1 MSASPLVSIIM
12 PSYNHAS
19 YVAAAATSVLA
30 QTVDDLELIAIDD
43 GSSDGSPA
51 ILADLAAR
59 DPRLHLLARAN
70 KGAPASI
77 NEGIARSRGKWIGII
92 NSDDCYDARRLET
105 MLEAVEGAG
114 AAWGFSRVEFI
125 DGSGNPAPSD
135 VAQWYRDL
143 QTDIWNWPSVGFALL
158 KHNATITTG
167 NLFFSRALFD
177 AAGPFR
183 ELVLVHDWDF
193 ALRALRY
200 AEPVYVDHD
209 LYCYRFHH
217 QNSIRSIAQTTT
229 DREVAFV
236 VRDFLLGVTL
246 ERPVNTL
253 APNPYT
259 WPVFFEAV
267 IDRLDFQGK
276 PYHLYL
282 PSQQELKVGRAQ
294 AAAHRAAAFRADQ
307 SPAPVQD

>member
-19 YVAAAATSVLA
+19 YVAAAAASVLA

-59 DPRLHLLARAN
+59 DPRIRLLARAN
-70 KGAPASI
+70 NGAPASI

-105 MLEAVEGAG
+105 MLKAVEDAR
-114 AAWGFSRVEFI
+114 AAWAFSRVEFI
-125 DGSGNPAPSD
+125 DGSGKPAPSD
-135 VAQWYRDL
+135 TTQWYRDL
-143 QTDIWNWPSVGFALL
+143 QADIWNWPSVGFSLL

-177 AAGPFR
+177 AVGPFR

-236 VRDFLLGVTL
+236 LRDFLLGVIL
-246 ERPVNTL
+246 ERPINRL

-259 WPVFFEAV
+259 WPLYFEAV
-267 IDRLDFQGK
+267 INRLDFQGK
-276 PYHLYL
+276 PYHLYM
-282 PSQQELKVGRAQ
+282 PSRQELQVGTAQ
-294 AAAHRAAAFRADQ
+294 AAAHRAAACSRNQNTA
-307 SPAPVQD
+307 PAQD